1 MVKKPTKPRRI
12 EDRPFPRSTMET
24 IDTALNRFID
34 ETLDINCVTTTGF
47 RKVPSPTGKWFRDLW
62 KLYSDEYKKLGKR
75 WWIKRSEAY
84 SFFFY
89 LKKKYKRQY
98 SLSLDFF
105 VTKMISK
112 ILQ

>member
-1 MVKKPTKPRRI
+1 MFKKNKFQNLEIDFRLCCLFSILDNNYNIIDKKLTYYRQV
-12 EDRPFPRSTMET
+12 EDGIMS
-24 IDTALNRFID
+24 N
-34 ETLDINCVTTTGF
+34 
-47 RKVPSPTGKWFRDLW
+47 
-62 KLYSDEYKKLGKR
+62 YKKLGKR